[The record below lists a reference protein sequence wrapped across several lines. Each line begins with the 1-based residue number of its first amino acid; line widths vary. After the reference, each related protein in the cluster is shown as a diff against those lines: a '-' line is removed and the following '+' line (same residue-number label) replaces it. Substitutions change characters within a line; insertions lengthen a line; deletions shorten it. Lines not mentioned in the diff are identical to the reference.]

1 MIGDRVVPKPYH
13 TRAAEQIV
21 ELLGDS
27 PPADRLVITVA
38 GESGSGKSEIAVEL
52 QRLYK
57 ELGRSMYIFGQDDYF
72 LYPPKTNDSMRRKDI
87 SHVGTGEVNLK
98 LLDKHLAEFKRPGSS
113 TLEKPLVIFDEDK
126 VSQETI
132 DVTQFD
138 MGVAEGTYTSLLKNA
153 DYRVFINR
161 SYEDTREDRI
171 ARKRDHI
178 DDFSDKVLT
187 IEHKIISKHSSLA
200 DIVVNT
206 DYSATLTRQGKG
218 RI

>member
-27 PPADRLVITVA
+27 PPADRPVITVA

-52 QRLYK
+52 QRFYK
-57 ELGRSMYIFGQDDYF
+57 ERGHPMYIFGQDDYF

-98 LLDKHLAEFKRPGSS
+98 LLDEHLSEFKQASS
-113 TLEKPLVIFDEDK
+113 KLDKPLVIFDEDR
-126 VSQETI
+126 VSEETI
-132 DVTQFD
+132 DATQFD
-138 MGVAEGTYTSLLKNA
+138 MGVAEGTYTSLLENA

-161 SYEDTREDRI
+161 SYEDTRADRI
-171 ARKRDHI
+171 ARKRDEI
-178 DDFSDKVLT
+178 DDFSDKVLK
-187 IEHKIISKHSSLA
+187 IEHEIISKHRPLA
-200 DIVVNT
+200 DIVVNN
-206 DYSATLTRQGKG
+206 DYSATLTEKGKG